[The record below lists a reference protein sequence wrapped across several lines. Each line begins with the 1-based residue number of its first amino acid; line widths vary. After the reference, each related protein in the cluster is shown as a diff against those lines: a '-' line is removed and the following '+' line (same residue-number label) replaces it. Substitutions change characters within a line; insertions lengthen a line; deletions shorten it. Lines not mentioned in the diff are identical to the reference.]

1 MLLKDF
7 HMVLVDKMKKNY
19 ELKKT
24 ALKEKYSTFCNIQ
37 YI

>member
-1 MLLKDF
+1 MLFKDF
-7 HMVLVDKMKKNY
+7 HRVLVYKMKKNY